1 MIDSN
6 VYNGLVSSLDIA
18 PTIVSLA
25 GGDFLENEF
34 DGYDIIP
41 HLLNNLPSPH
51 DALFWREAGGLCWAV
66 RTEKYKML
74 KNKWDAK
81 DFELYN
87 LAIHPN
93 ESKNIKKTNSD
104 IVKKLALKWND
115 WNVNNSRTSLLQ
127 SYDYQ
132 KKDRKCII
140 I

>member
-6 VYNGLVSSLDIA
+6 VYTGLVSSLDIA

-25 GGDFLENEF
+25 GGDLLENEF

-87 LAIHPN
+87 LATHPN
-93 ESKNIKKTNSD
+93 ESKNIKKR
-104 IVKKLALKWND
+104 ILIL
-115 WNVNNSRTSLLQ
+115 
-127 SYDYQ
+127 
-132 KKDRKCII
+132 
-140 I
+140 

>member
-1 MIDSN
+1 
-6 VYNGLVSSLDIA
+6 
-18 PTIVSLA
+18 
-25 GGDFLENEF
+25 
-34 DGYDIIP
+34 
-41 HLLNNLPSPH
+41 
-51 DALFWREAGGLCWAV
+51 
-66 RTEKYKML
+66 ML

-87 LAIHPN
+87 LATHPN

-132 KKDRKCII
+132 KKRQEMYNNLNEQLKKDASQKSTFKIKF
-140 I
+140 